1 MFQNFWDGDKDMVR
15 ILLRFSE
22 EIVEQPI
29 TSEIILALKVPIN
42 IITAHVNSKG
52 GEILAEVPDA
62 ALEKIVEAYRKKGVT
77 VSLPKLIEV
86 DSEKCFSCGAC
97 VALCPVEAIT
107 LAEDC
112 SIVFNKEKCVGSTCG
127 ACVEACPAR
136 AIKSVK
142 QGNSE
147 LANDLHPKKG
157 KRP

>member
-1 MFQNFWDGDKDMVR
+1 MVR

-22 EIVEQPI
+22 EIVGQPI

-42 IITAHVNSKG
+42 VVAAHVNSKG
-52 GEILAEVPDA
+52 GEVLVEVPDA
-62 ALEKIVEAYRKKGVT
+62 ALEKVVGAYRAKGVA
-77 VSLPKLIEV
+77 VNLPKLVEV
-86 DSEKCFSCGAC
+86 DSDKCFSCGAC

-112 SIVFNKEKCVGSTCG
+112 SIVFDKEKCVGSTCS

-147 LANDLHPKKG
+147 AANNLRLKKG
-157 KRP
+157 KRQ

>member
-1 MFQNFWDGDKDMVR
+1 MVR

-29 TSEIILALKVPIN
+29 TAQIILKLKVPIN
-42 IITAHVNSKG
+42 IVVAHVNSKG
-52 GEILAEVPDA
+52 GEVLADVPEA
-62 ALEKIVEAYRKKGVT
+62 ALDKIVKAYRARGVT

-107 LAEDC
+107 LDKDN
-112 SIVFNKEKCVGSTCG
+112 SVVFNKEKCVGSTCS

-142 QGNSE
+142 QSNST
-147 LANDLHPKKG
+147 LSNSVHQKKG
-157 KRP
+157 NVS